1 MRRTGKFDAV
11 CHTCG
16 GYGKDG
22 GCPKC
27 GLTPRSSVTVKSIS
41 LDLPLDVIPEVY
53 KGKLWE
59 HETEPNAPL
68 TFVDFDKKLERV
80 HSEFLNAR
88 VPKFSMFISA
98 PPKYGKRAFA
108 FACMQTALVQSFSVA
123 PLFTTSDWRRLYRVS
138 QMNPFYKLY
147 DKYKWDDLVARDVVF
162 LSVDY
167 SDDRFDVVGLLK
179 DILDTRS
186 TFSKPTFILSDYKLE
201 ELVPRWGDASYNA
214 IYNPDEKRDY
224 IRYPVIIQ
232 RFN

>member
-1 MRRTGKFDAV
+1 MAKVVGI

-16 GYGKDG
+16 GYGKEG

-27 GLTPRSSVTVKSIS
+27 GLTPRKTATIKSMNLEVP
-41 LDLPLDVIPEVY
+41 LDLIPAAY

-59 HETEPNAPL
+59 HQTEEGAPL
-68 TFVDFDKKLERV
+68 VYRDFDQKLDRV
-80 HSEFLNAR
+80 HLEFLNAR
-88 VPKFSMFISA
+88 VPAFSMFIAA
-98 PPKYGKRAFA
+98 PAKYGKRAFA
-108 FACMQTALVQSFSVA
+108 YACMQTALVQSYSVA

-147 DKYKWDDLVARDVVF
+147 DKYKWDDLVSRDVVF
-162 LSVDY
+162 LSVDH
-167 SDDRFDVVGLLK
+167 SDDRFDVIGLLK

-224 IRYPVIIQ
+224 MRYPVIIQ